1 MVLITNP
8 SDALGIWSIWQPAGA
23 PYIPTMIQHG
33 FSNGGGFGHS
43 VLTMADDGND
53 PERLD
58 YQVEDGVATLELVG
72 PLVKYDASWFGGTS
86 TIYIRDCL
94 AACLTDTRVT
104 SIALVIDSPG
114 GTVSGTKDLADAVAA
129 ASQEKPCYAYI
140 QDIGCSAAF
149 WIASQATKCYA
160 NETAIVGSIGTFAVV
175 KDFSA
180 AFEAQGVKVH
190 VVKAGE
196 FKGTG
201 EPGTPVTEEQLAERQ
216 TLINALNDQFV
227 KQAAKGRKMS
237 LRNMKALADGRAH
250 IAAKAQELGLID
262 GVMSLGETLSMLSK
276 SKASRRGA
284 NATWNEETGLWAEPV
299 AIEPTETPEPV
310 ALELPPE
317 QSAEATTPTEIV
329 NMSDTALETAKVA
342 ATLAQV
348 KDACPGSDA
357 GFVLAQLEA
366 GATVEAAA
374 KAWTV
379 KLTEMLAAKDAALVE
394 AKSAKAAAKE
404 VGVETLG
411 DKSTGATGSTDP
423 ISAFEK
429 LKDDYQAKYKDAGV
443 AMRKLV
449 SENAAAH
456 DAYLAAYAAAN
467 PFKRRA

>member
-1 MVLITNP
+1 MTLINNP
-8 SDALGIWSIWQPAGA
+8 SDAFGFWAIWQPPGA
-23 PYIPTMIQHG
+23 TSITSLVQQG
-33 FSNGGGFGHS
+33 FEGGFGHS
-43 VLTMADDGND
+43 VLEARMGDSEASG
-53 PERLD
+53 LD
-58 YQVEDGVATLELVG
+58 YQVVDGCAVLQLVG
-72 PLVKYDASWFGGTS
+72 PLMKYDAAWFGGTS
-86 TIYIRDCL
+86 TLYIRDCL
-94 AACLTDTRVT
+94 QACMTDERVT
-104 SIALVIDSPG
+104 SIVLLIDSPG
-114 GTVSGTKDLADAVAA
+114 GTVSGTKDLADAVGA
-129 ASQEKPCYAYI
+129 ASQEKPCYAYV
-140 QDIGCSAAF
+140 QDLCCSAAF
-149 WIASQATKCYA
+149 WIASQATKCFA
-160 NETAIVGSIGTFAVV
+160 NETAIVGSIGTYSVV
-175 KDFSA
+175 ADWSQAYEA
-180 AFEAQGVKVH
+180 AGIKVH
-190 VVKAGE
+190 LVKAGE
-196 FKGTG
+196 FKGSG
-201 EPGTPVTEEQLAERQ
+201 VPGTPVTEEQLAETQ
-216 TLINALNDQFV
+216 TLIDDLNAQFV
-227 KQAAKGRKMS
+227 KAAAKGRKMA
-237 LRNMKALADGRAH
+237 LRNMKTLADGRAH
-250 IAAKAQELGLID
+250 IAAKAEEMGLID
-262 GVMSLGETLSMLSK
+262 GIQSLDETMGMITK
-276 SKASRRGA
+276 AKASRRSA
-284 NATWNEETGLWAEPV
+284 SAIWNQETGLWADLVVEAEAASP
-299 AIEPTETPEPV
+299 EPT
-310 ALELPPE
+310 ELPPE